1 MKFNDANVLI
11 TGGASGIGRLMGRMA
26 LEKGAARLIIW
37 DINAQNIELVKAEL
51 SSLGKVSG
59 FRVDVSDKTVIEQ
72 AYAATVKE
80 CGPVDILIQCAGI
93 VTSNATFDR
102 LTTRDIERTM
112 MINAIAPMN
121 VAHVMLP
128 DMIARD
134 HGHICNIA
142 SAAGMLSMPKMS
154 VYSASKWSVIG
165 WSDSVRIELAKMKSK
180 VRFTTVA
187 PYFINT
193 GMFDGVSSKIFP
205 ILDPENTARKIIRA
219 IERNRD
225 FRGIPFGFH
234 FIRFWQA
241 VLPVCLFDFVFGT
254 IFGIYHTMDHFTGRK
269 NDNRKHIEGAN
280 SADSALT
287 ASVLQNG
294 DNAERKVS

>member
-1 MKFNDANVLI
+1 MKFNDANVVI

-26 LEKGAARLIIW
+26 LERGARKLIIW
-37 DINAQNIELVKAEL
+37 DINEKNIELVKSEL
-51 SSLGKVSG
+51 AAKGSVCGY
-59 FRVDVSDKTVIEQ
+59 RVDVSDKTSIQE
-72 AYAATVKE
+72 AYSATVKE

-93 VTSNATFDR
+93 VTSNATFDK
-102 LTTRDIERTM
+102 LTTPDIERTM
-112 MINAIAPMN
+112 AINAVAPMN
-121 VAHVMLP
+121 VAHMVLP

-154 VYSASKWSVIG
+154 VYAASKWSVIG
-165 WSDSVRIELAKMKSK
+165 WSDSVRIELHDMKSK

-193 GMFDGVSSKIFP
+193 GMFDGVSSPIFP

-219 IERNRD
+219 IERNKD

-254 IFGIYHTMDHFTGRK
+254 IFGIYHTMDHFTGR
-269 NDNRKHIEGAN
+269 RK
-280 SADSALT
+280 
-287 ASVLQNG
+287 
-294 DNAERKVS
+294 

>member
-1 MKFNDANVLI
+1 MKFNDANVVI

-26 LEKGAARLIIW
+26 LEKGARKLIIW
-37 DINAQNIELVKAEL
+37 DINAQNIELVKSEL
-51 SSLGKVSG
+51 AAKGSVCGY
-59 FRVDVSDKTVIEQ
+59 RVDVSDRASIQE
-72 AYAATVKE
+72 AYSATISE

-93 VTSNATFDR
+93 VTSNATFDK
-102 LTTRDIERTM
+102 LTTADIERTM
-112 MINAIAPMN
+112 MINAVAPMN

-128 DMIARD
+128 DMIARNK
-134 HGHICNIA
+134 GHICNIA

-165 WSDSVRIELAKMKSK
+165 WSDSVRIELGKMKSS

-205 ILDPENTARKIIRA
+205 ILDPENTARKIICA
-219 IERNRD
+219 IERNKD

-241 VLPVCLFDFVFGT
+241 VLPVALFDFVFGT

-269 NDNRKHIEGAN
+269 NDNRKHIEGAD

-287 ASVLQNG
+287 ARVLQNG